1 MSLRELEEEIRYSLD
16 TLRELN
22 RRLRA
27 VQLNELRLGTTIR
40 SYRAISSLR
49 DQIEEEKERIESL
62 LTKMKMI
69 KDRLSGG

>member
-16 TLRELN
+16 TLRGLS
-22 RRLRA
+22 RRLRE

-40 SYRAISSLR
+40 SYRAIASLR
-49 DQIEEEKERIESL
+49 DQIEEEKERINSL
-62 LTKMKMI
+62 LDRIKMI